1 VVIYDVH
8 PSGKIV
14 VLSQC
19 PTRIPD
25 VEPRPSFARH
35 RRGMSPDAE
44 ARLLA
49 RYIYRKSEEGKVG
62 YRRFDEIEV

>member
-1 VVIYDVH
+1 
-8 PSGKIV
+8 
-14 VLSQC
+14 
-19 PTRIPD
+19 
-25 VEPRPSFARH
+25 
-35 RRGMSPDAE
+35 MSPGYE

>member
-1 VVIYDVH
+1 MVIYDIH
-8 PSGKIV
+8 PSGRV
-14 VLSQC
+14 VLLSQH
-19 PTRIPD
+19 PTRIPGID
-25 VEPRPSFARH
+25 TRASFARH
-35 RRGMSPDAE
+35 RRGFNPGYE